1 MKSQRKLYARAISR
15 TISVCLGA
23 LAVTVAP
30 VILHAQSE
38 PVPIPPEAIL
48 LPENWKTATAET
60 PAASQWDRLSIPSVT
75 ALSGAATWVE
85 QGPGP
90 ILFES
95 NTRLAPDNPASGA
108 VNAIAPSPTNPNLL
122 YIGTVNGG
130 IWRTTNLTAV
140 DPTWTPLTDQQLP
153 ALSIRSLAISPA
165 DPNIIFAGTGSSSS
179 LASLGSP
186 GFGVARSIDGGD
198 TWTVLAASTFVGKR
212 ITSIVPTSLD
222 CGNVVLASTDTGSSP
237 GVYRSTDG
245 GNSFNLI
252 SGTGGLPSGSISGL
266 VADPGNA
273 NRFYAG
279 RPTQGIFR
287 SDDGGLTWI
296 PVNTGLTG
304 LGAASRIL
312 LAVHNSTGNNVVY
325 AALMS
330 TQLNGVFRT
339 TDQGGSWTSMGV
351 PSPTIHP
358 GGQGSIH
365 GAVVAHPSDPNVIF
379 ISGDRQDGPFPNVN
393 GCNTFNANIFR
404 GDAALLPANPWQNAV
419 CNGANGTAPHADGR
433 AMAFDAAGNLLH
445 ADDGSISRLL
455 SPDNQS
461 VRRWV
466 AVGRGVR
473 AVEIHSVAYDPLSK
487 IVFGGTQDNGTVIQP
502 GPGDFS
508 WEQLRGGD
516 GGNVAVDVDQ
526 TAHPGTTIRY
536 TSSQFFGF
544 FNRTTWDASNN
555 RVGGFTQVQLRITSG
570 QGSGLTLLQFD
581 PNIQFYQP
589 YVLNAVDPSRM
600 LIGTANIY
608 ESLDRGDSLAN
619 LGFTGSFIGDTVGS
633 APLAYGGRLNGEANP
648 DVFYVG
654 AGANIF
660 HRVNSGDPITILSAY
675 PGIRIRDLMIDPLNY
690 RTIYVLDF
698 LNRVWA
704 SFDEGESWRNLA
716 PPNLPSLSSS
726 IHTVTVVSREV
737 TPNAALIVGGLGGV
751 FQMPN
756 PGSPGGSWSVL
767 GSELPP
773 ALVRDLQYNVADDV
787 LAAALLGR
795 GASLLPNVSQENPFK
810 LVNDLVSFEPIAS
823 SFTTSSD
830 TSGCPSG
837 FIGKFGFD
845 AKLTNLSGSV
855 FTSIVTQAATLT
867 GDNLLQNADT
877 GPGGV
882 GSRVTVPKKDGF
894 ADGLLSFG
902 EFVDV
907 SYVIC
912 LKQTQRFEFSVNVSA
927 IVDVGAVASTR

>member
-1 MKSQRKLYARAISR
+1 MKSLGKSCGRAVNRMI
-15 TISVCLGA
+15 ILCFGA
-23 LAVTVAP
+23 FAVTTAP
-30 VILHAQSE
+30 TFIHAQSD
-38 PVPIPPEAIL
+38 PVPVPPEAIIVS
-48 LPENWKTATAET
+48 EEWKTATPET
-60 PAASQWDRLSIPSVT
+60 APVYQWERSSIPPAT
-75 ALSGAATWVE
+75 PTPGAATWVE

-95 NTRLAPDNPASGA
+95 NTRLPPDNPASGA
-108 VNAIAPSPTNPNLL
+108 VNAVAPSPTNPNLL
-122 YIGTVNGG
+122 YVGTVNGG

-165 DPNIIFAGTGSSSS
+165 DPNTIFAGTGSSSS

-186 GFGVARSIDGGD
+186 GFGVARSTDGGE
-198 TWTVLAASTFVGKR
+198 TWTVLAASTFAGKR

-222 CGNVVLASTDTGSSP
+222 GGNVVLASTDTVPSP

-252 SGTGGLPSGSISGL
+252 SGSGGLPSGSISSL
-266 VADPGNA
+266 VADPGNPS
-273 NRFYAG
+273 RFYAG

-287 SDDGGLTWI
+287 SDDGGLTWTS
-296 PVNTGLTG
+296 VNTGLTG
-304 LGAASRIL
+304 LSAASRIL
-312 LAVHNSTGNNVVY
+312 LSVHNSAGNNVVY
-325 AALMS
+325 AALIGS
-330 TQLNGVFRT
+330 QLNGVFRT

-351 PSPTIHP
+351 PSPAIHP

-365 GAVVAHPSDPNVIF
+365 GAIAAHPSDPNVVF

-404 GDAALLPANPWQNAV
+404 GNAAQLPANPWQSAV
-419 CNGANGTAPHADGR
+419 CNGANGTAPHADAR

-461 VRRWV
+461 VRQWD
-466 AVGRGVR
+466 AVGRGIR

-487 IVFGGTQDNGTVIQP
+487 VIFGGTQDNGTPIQS
-502 GPGDFS
+502 GPSEFV
-508 WEQLRGGD
+508 WPQLRGGD
-516 GGNVAVDVDQ
+516 GGNVAVDTDQ

-536 TSSQFFGF
+536 TSSQNFGF

-555 RVGGFTQVQLRITSG
+555 RIGGFTQVQLRITSG
-570 QGSGLTLLQFD
+570 PGSGLTLFQFD

-589 YVLNAVDPSRM
+589 YVLNAIDPTRM

-608 ESLDRGDSLAN
+608 ESLNRGDSLTN
-619 LGFTGSFIGDTVGS
+619 LGFTGFFIGDFLGS
-633 APLAYGGRLNGEANP
+633 ISMAYGGRFNGEANP

-654 AGANIF
+654 AGLNIF
-660 HRVNSGDPITILSAY
+660 HRVNIGDPITTLSAY
-675 PGIRIRDLMIDPLNY
+675 PGARIRGLVIDPLNY

-704 SFDEGESWRNLA
+704 SFDEGGSWSNLTA
-716 PPNLPSLSSS
+716 NLPSLSSD
-726 IHTVTVVSREV
+726 IRTIKVVSREAA
-737 TPNAALIVGGLGGV
+737 PNASLIVGGLGGV

-756 PGSPGGSWSVL
+756 PGSPGGNWSVL
-767 GSELPP
+767 GRELPP

-787 LAAALLGR
+787 LAAALFGR
-795 GASLLPNVSQENPFK
+795 GASLLPNVSQEIPFK
-810 LVNDLVSFEPIAS
+810 LVNDLVSFEPIGS
-823 SFTTSSD
+823 SFTTTSD

-837 FIGKFGFD
+837 FVGKFGFA
-845 AKLTNLSGSV
+845 AKLTNLSGSL
-855 FTSIVTQAATLT
+855 FSGLVTQAATLT

-882 GSRVTVPKKDGF
+882 GSRLTVPKKDGF
-894 ADGLLSFG
+894 ADGVLSSG

-907 SYVIC
+907 PFVIC
-912 LKQTQRFEFSVNVSA
+912 LKQTARFEFSVNVLA
-927 IVDVGAVASTR
+927 IVDVGPVASAR

>member
-1 MKSQRKLYARAISR
+1 MAP
-15 TISVCLGA
+15 TI
-23 LAVTVAP
+23 
-30 VILHAQSE
+30 IHAQSN
-38 PVPIPPEAIL
+38 PVPVPPEAII
-48 LPENWKTATAET
+48 LPEEWKTATPET
-60 PAASQWDRLSIPSVT
+60 APVYQWDRSSIPPVT
-75 ALSGAATWVE
+75 STPGAATWVE

-95 NTRLAPDNPASGA
+95 NTRLPPDNPASGA
-108 VNAIAPSPTNPNLL
+108 VNAVAPSPTNPNLL

-130 IWRTTNLTAV
+130 IWRTTNLKAV

-198 TWTVLAASTFVGKR
+198 TWTVLALPTFAGKR

-222 CGNVVLASTDTGSSP
+222 GGNVVLASTDTGSSP

-252 SGTGGLPSGSISGL
+252 SGSGGLPSGSISSL
-266 VADPGNA
+266 VADPGNPS
-273 NRFYAG
+273 RLYAG

-287 SDDGGLTWI
+287 SDDGGLTWT

-312 LAVHNSTGNNVVY
+312 LSVHNSAGNNVVY
-325 AALMS
+325 AALIGS
-330 TQLNGVFRT
+330 QLNGVFRT
-339 TDQGGSWTSMGV
+339 TDQGGSWTAMGV

-365 GAVVAHPSDPNVIF
+365 GAIVAHPTDPNVVF
-379 ISGDRQDGPFPNVN
+379 ISGDRQDFPNPN

-404 GDAALLPANPWQNAV
+404 GNAILLPGNPWQNAV
-419 CNGANGTAPHADGR
+419 CNGANGTAPHADSR
-433 AMAFDAAGNLLH
+433 AMAFDATGSLLH

-466 AVGRGVR
+466 AVGRSIR

-487 IVFGGTQDNGTVIQP
+487 VVFGGTQDNGTPIQSAP
-502 GPGDFS
+502 GEFS
-508 WEQLRGGD
+508 WPQLRGGD
-516 GGNVAVDVDQ
+516 GGNVAVDSDQ

-536 TSSQFFGF
+536 TSSQNFGG

-555 RVGGFTQVQLRITSG
+555 RIGGVTAIQLRITSG
-570 QGSGLTLLQFD
+570 PGTGLTLFQFD
-581 PNIQFYQP
+581 PNVQFYQP
-589 YVLNAVDPSRM
+589 YVLNAIDPSRM

-608 ESLDRGDSLAN
+608 ESLDRGDTLAN
-619 LGFTGSFIGDTVGS
+619 LVFTGFLIGDNIG
-633 APLAYGGRLNGEANP
+633 ARPLAYGGRLSGAANP

-660 HRVNSGDPITILSAY
+660 HRVKSGDPITTLSAY
-675 PGIRIRDLMIDPLNY
+675 PGVRVRALVIDPLNY
-690 RTIYVLDF
+690 QTIYVLDF

-704 SFDEGESWRNLA
+704 SFNEGASWTNLTA
-716 PPNLPSLSSS
+716 NLLPLLTSDVRT
-726 IHTVTVVSREV
+726 IEVVSSEAR
-737 TPNAALIVGGLGGV
+737 PNALLLVGSLGGV

-756 PGSPGGSWSVL
+756 PGSTGGSWSVL
-767 GSELPP
+767 GSGLPRG
-773 ALVRDLQYNVADDV
+773 LIRDLQYNVTDDV
-787 LAAALLGR
+787 LAAAILGR

-810 LVNDLVSFEPIAS
+810 VVNDLVSFEPITS
-823 SFTTSSD
+823 SFTTTSD

-837 FIGKFGFD
+837 FVGRFDFD
-845 AKLTNLSGSV
+845 AKLTNISGS
-855 FTSIVTQAATLT
+855 SLSSLLTQVATLT

-877 GPGGV
+877 GPGRV
-882 GSRVTVPKKDGF
+882 GSRLTVPKKDDF
-894 ADGLLSFG
+894 ADGVLSSG

-907 SYVIC
+907 PFVIC
-912 LKQTQRFEFSVNVSA
+912 LKQRQPFEFFVNILG
-927 IVDVGAVASTR
+927 IVDLEPVASIR